1 MEVDELFT
9 ESAPLRGAGPIRDA
23 QSIGSL
29 LSGLTRGGSSTGPSV
44 GISNHQ
50 VVSSLPPPPSSS
62 LARPTMAEGSAAGR
76 LTKGGGA
83 LLVARSVGSLLSGLL
98 RGAGASSLATQ
109 SSSYATPQPS
119 SSSAPQS
126 SSLTFPVAE
135 KLPIVC
141 GPERAIVRAKK
152 LPAIPLRR
160 SAQDKVAYEQY
171 MADVALMHAAADECD
186 CGCALHEFGCFH
198 APVTSLSVRQRLD
211 LLVALRHN
219 RLTTA
224 FDTLAPKKLQE
235 LADCLVTLP
244 CGTVQCFE
252 FVVLKVKVCFAVKC
266 WAEGYPRATMQRM
279 CGAAAEGRVKTRSQ
293 IKREGGAPSVPAG
306 VGAANVRVHAR
317 AYITDEVTTA
327 AEQQP
332 NTQPYENIAGDVQL
346 SSHVGPFVPCCM
358 TCQRA
363 VTEKKDEAATEE
375 APECSHALCSGIC
388 RYSEYASS
396 SIALG
401 EPFAKPPLF
410 RLLYAS
416 VMQELEVSV
425 RRHKGVSSECE
436 TCRVNNAI
444 VAMAADARTDEQ
456 LDTALHNLAV
466 HRVVIERWRGE
477 ERAA

>member
-9 ESAPLRGAGPIRDA
+9 ESAPLRDVRPIRDA
-23 QSIGSL
+23 LSIGSL
-29 LSGLTRGGSSTGPSV
+29 LSGLTRGGGGSMSDGGGHDSHHLTAV
-44 GISNHQ
+44 HA
-50 VVSSLPPPPSSS
+50 PPSSS

-76 LTKGGGA
+76 P
-83 LLVARSVGSLLSGLL
+83 LVARSVGSFLSGLL

-109 SSSYATPQPS
+109 SSSYATPQLS
-119 SSSAPQS
+119 SSSTPQS
-126 SSLTFPVAE
+126 ARLTFPVVE

-152 LPAIPLRR
+152 LPGIPLRR
-160 SAQDKVAYEQY
+160 SAQDKVAYDKY

-198 APVTSLSVRQRLD
+198 ALVTSLSVRQRLD

-293 IKREGGAPSVPAG
+293 IKREGGAPSVSAG
-306 VGAANVRVHAR
+306 VGAANVRVYSR
-317 AYITDEVTTA
+317 AYMA
-327 AEQQP
+327 
-332 NTQPYENIAGDVQL
+332 
-346 SSHVGPFVPCCM
+346 CM
-358 TCQRA
+358 KQSR
-363 VTEKKDEAATEE
+363 
-375 APECSHALCSGIC
+375 
-388 RYSEYASS
+388 
-396 SIALG
+396 
-401 EPFAKPPLF
+401 
-410 RLLYAS
+410 
-416 VMQELEVSV
+416 
-425 RRHKGVSSECE
+425 
-436 TCRVNNAI
+436 
-444 VAMAADARTDEQ
+444 
-456 LDTALHNLAV
+456 
-466 HRVVIERWRGE
+466 
-477 ERAA
+477 